1 MRQASTALVLLCML
15 LATVAPLA
23 QATGARSNGVDL
35 SVEGV
40 SFTYSTATDEGKYR
54 MFSSNHPIPGF
65 NRPASLFVIDGMV
78 DVPIDVEVT
87 IRNTGT
93 LASAVTDIRL
103 LVLHDE
109 YQRFEI
115 TNMTGP
121 LNSVSASSSGAIQFQ
136 FTPTYAGNHSLQI
149 EVLSATP
156 DNNPSNDLWN
166 DRITIGAFYWN
177 CDTLQNWTATGE
189 WSLNTDTSV
198 SLGSSCHAGNGEFS
212 SYSANTISR
221 LTTPTLDLADG
232 LKSGTRTMGLSFFY
246 TGSVLSPDRLSIEA
260 RTSTGVWEELTGFS
274 GTVDQ
279 DFFTD
284 GVSWQTFSI
293 ASGGHTTPLIPIT
306 PSRHLHANSAIRWT
320 LTSDSSNED
329 IGIWMDELVMV
340 YDQAARAES
349 YGVVVQGQGTTGAA
363 PGSWGN
369 VDLKVVNDGEIST
382 NIVPRIEGLPQDWD
396 TYTTFIDGSSVPST
410 GFNLLPGTSRDIS
423 VRLKPDPN
431 SSVGLVPMTFNAST
445 DHSDVYAVSPM
456 SFTVLADRIP
466 VLKEPEARPSC
477 PAQQSCPFSVELS
490 NLGGASDVFDL
501 NVDESALPAGW
512 SVDFAWSQATSVLV
526 RPGETEV
533 LNLVLTVPQ
542 GAQPDTVRSVTMT
555 AVAQNDTS
563 RTSTIDVDVGASMV
577 SDLQF
582 SITSPFEPL
591 TGGEVSSMSVEIRNL
606 ADRPDILA
614 LEAVLE
620 DENQGWLVEFI
631 SQDQAVMTAGSTVSI
646 TIRLKAPEGLLAS
659 DISPNV
665 RLSVASERSGM
676 SLQSDWWSGPDV
688 VEVRELAMSTN
699 VTMLRLMPGVPTAMN
714 MTMDNTGNS
723 DLTLSLQVDGVPNG
737 WTTWWRSS
745 DENISSSIDM
755 PIDTQDSANE
765 GLQLMFLVPTT
776 AQAGVPVDLGLRVL
790 DGDVALAQHGFQVL
804 IEPVR
809 KPGLTLETDMT
820 AVRAGSS
827 VTVNGSVVN
836 MGNAP
841 DPTVFIEV
849 SVRSTQDMS
858 DMITFLSLEGGGGLS
873 LDTPHI
879 IGLGTGSVRPFQ
891 LDVAVPS
898 SAPLGTRIVV
908 DVTVQGGLDD
918 EGRPYTITKSH
929 LIEVDQRR
937 DVQTSWNTPE
947 SVADYGGN
955 HQTSLDFVS
964 SSSFAENLSVVFDH
978 PEGWAVVCDGF
989 GALSSGSVANI
1000 ELEPGHI
1007 VTVERSLGCTILQNK
1022 GASTGD
1028 LTLTVQTS
1036 DDVVVTSTTRSLAWY
1051 APPEDE
1057 GLNGQVI
1064 ALGGGGLLMLVAVV
1078 SLLLLRNRSVEIEEN
1093 EEDIVETKVMQ
1104 GPSATI
1110 TPTAEEPAAT
1120 VTGPPA
1126 TVTRGP
1132 PLPDTGL
1139 PEGWTMAQW
1148 EHYGQQW
1155 LNQHKQSQD

>member
-1 MRQASTALVLLCML
+1 MRQVSTVLVLLCML
-15 LATVAPLA
+15 LATAGPLA

-40 SFTYSTATDEGKYR
+40 SFTYSTSTDEGKYR

-78 DVPIDVEVT
+78 DVPIDVDVT
-87 IRNTGT
+87 VRNTGS
-93 LASAVTDIRL
+93 LASAVTDVRL

-109 YQRFEI
+109 YERFEI
-115 TNMTGP
+115 TNLTGP
-121 LNSVSASSSGAIQFQ
+121 LNSVSASSSGVIQFQ

-156 DNNPSNDLWN
+156 DNNPSNDVWN
-166 DRITIGAFYWN
+166 GRITIGAFYWN
-177 CDTLQNWTATGE
+177 CDTLQNWTTTGE
-189 WSLNTDTSV
+189 WSLNSDTSV

-260 RTSTGVWEELTGFS
+260 RTSTGIWEELSGLS
-274 GTVDQ
+274 GTIDQ
-279 DFFTD
+279 DFLTD
-284 GVSWQTFSI
+284 GASWQTFSI
-293 ASGGHTTPLIPIT
+293 ASGGHTTPLVPIA
-306 PSRHLHANSAIRWT
+306 PSRHLHANSALRWT

-349 YGVVVQGQGTTGAA
+349 YGVRVQGQGTTGAA

-382 NIVPRIEGLPQDWD
+382 DIVPRIDGLPQGWD
-396 TYTTFIDGSSVPST
+396 TYTTFMDGSSVPST

-423 VRLKPDPN
+423 VRLKPDLN

-445 DHSDVYAVSPM
+445 DHSDVYAISPM

-477 PAQQSCPFSVELS
+477 PAQQSCPFTVDLS

-501 NVDESALPAGW
+501 NVDESALPTGW
-512 SVDFAWSQATSVLV
+512 SVDFAWSQPTSVLV

-542 GAQPDTVRSVTMT
+542 GAQPDTVRTVTMT

-582 SITSPFEPL
+582 TVTSGFEPL
-591 TGGEVSSMSVEIRNL
+591 KGGEVSSMSVEIQNL
-606 ADRPDILA
+606 AERPDILA

-620 DENQGWLVEFI
+620 DNTEGWLVESI
-631 SQDQAVMTAGSTVSI
+631 SQEQAVMTAGSTVGI
-646 TIRLKAPEGLLAS
+646 TIRLKAPDGLLGNDVA
-659 DISPNV
+659 PKV
-665 RLSVASERSGM
+665 RLNVVSERSGM

-688 VEVRELAMSTN
+688 VEVRELVMSTN
-699 VTMLRLMPGVPTAMN
+699 VTMLRLMPGVPTAME
-714 MTMDNTGNS
+714 MSMVNTGNS
-723 DLTLSLQVDGVPNG
+723 DLMLSLEVDGVPSG
-737 WTTWWRSS
+737 WTTWWRSG

-755 PIDTQDSANE
+755 PIVSQDATSDA
-765 GLQLMFLVPTT
+765 LQLMFLVPTT

-809 KPGLTLETDMT
+809 KPGLTLESDMT

-841 DPTVFIEV
+841 DPTVFIQV

-858 DMITFLSLEGGGGLS
+858 EMITFLSLEGGSGLA

-879 IGLGTGSVRPFQ
+879 IGLGTGSSRPFQ
-891 LDVAVPS
+891 LDVSVPA

-918 EGRPYTITKSH
+918 EGRPYTITESH

-937 DVQTSWNTPE
+937 DVRATWTTPE
-947 SVADYGGN
+947 MIADYGGT

-964 SSSFAENLSVVFDH
+964 SSSFTENLSVTFDH

-989 GALSSGSVANI
+989 GALSSGSVAHI

-1007 VTVERSLGCTILQNK
+1007 VPVERSLGCTILQNK
-1022 GASTGD
+1022 GASSGD
-1028 LTLTVQTS
+1028 LMLTVHTA
-1036 DDVVVTSTTRSLAWY
+1036 DDVVVTSAVRSLAWTE
-1051 APPEDE
+1051 PPVEE

-1064 ALGGGGLLMLVAVV
+1064 ALGGGGLLMLVGVV
-1078 SLLLLRNRSVEIEEN
+1078 SLLMLRKRSNEDEEN
-1093 EEDIVETKVMQ
+1093 IIETKAIQ

-1110 TPTAEEPAAT
+1110 TPAPEQTSAT

-1126 TVTRGP
+1126 TVSRGP

>member
-1 MRQASTALVLLCML
+1 MRQAATVLVLLCML
-15 LATVAPLA
+15 LATGAPLA
-23 QATGARSNGVDL
+23 QSTSARSNGVDL
-35 SVEGV
+35 AVEGV
-40 SFTYSTATDEGKYR
+40 SFTYSTSTDEGKYR

-78 DVPIDVEVT
+78 DVPIDVDVT
-87 IRNTGT
+87 VQNTGT
-93 LASAVTDIRL
+93 LASAVTDVRL

-115 TNMTGP
+115 INMTGP
-121 LNSVSASSSGAIQFQ
+121 LNSVSASSSGVIQFQ

-156 DNNPSNDLWN
+156 DNNPSNDVWN
-166 DRITIGAFYWN
+166 GRVTIGAFYWN

-189 WSLNTDTSV
+189 WSLNSDTSV

-232 LKSGTRTMGLSFFY
+232 LTSGTRTMGVSFFY
-246 TGSVLSPDRLSIEA
+246 TGSVLSPDRLSLEA
-260 RTSTGVWEELTGFS
+260 RTSTGVWEELTGLS
-274 GTVDQ
+274 GTIDQ

-284 GVSWQTFSI
+284 GASWQTFSV
-293 ASGGHTTPLIPIT
+293 ASGGHTTPLVPIA
-306 PSRHLHANSAIRWT
+306 PSRHLHANSALRWT
-320 LTSDSSNED
+320 LTSDSANED

-349 YGVVVQGQGTTGAA
+349 YGVTVQGQGTTGAA
-363 PGSWGN
+363 PDSWGS
-369 VDLKVVNDGEIST
+369 VDLKVVNDGDIST
-382 NIVPRIEGLPQDWD
+382 NIVPRIDGLPQEWD
-396 TYTTFIDGSSVPST
+396 TYTTFMDGSSVPST

-423 VRLKPDPN
+423 VRLKPDLN
-431 SSVGLVPMTFNAST
+431 ATVGLVPMTFNAST
-445 DHSDVYAVSPM
+445 DHSDVYATSPM

-466 VLKEPEARPSC
+466 VLKAPDTRPSC
-477 PAQQSCPFSVELS
+477 PAQQSCPFTVELA
-490 NLGGASDVFDL
+490 NQGGASDVFDL
-501 NVDESALPAGW
+501 DVDESTLPAGW
-512 SVDFAWSQATSVLV
+512 SVDFAWSQPTSVLV

-563 RTSTIDVDVGASMV
+563 RSSTIDVDVGASMV

-582 SITSPFEPL
+582 TVTSTFGSL
-591 TGGEVSSMSVEIRNL
+591 MGGEVGSMSVDITNL
-606 ADRPDILA
+606 AERPDILA
-614 LEAVLE
+614 LEAVL
-620 DENQGWLVEFI
+620 DDDTQGWSIDSI
-631 SQDQAVMTAGSTVSI
+631 SQEQAVMTAGSKVGI
-646 TIRLKAPEGLLAS
+646 TIHVKAPNGLLGVDVA
-659 DISPNV
+659 PNV
-665 RLSVASERSGM
+665 RLNVVSERSGM
-676 SLQSDWWSGPDV
+676 TIESEWWSGPGV
-688 VEVRELAMSTN
+688 VEVRDVAMATN
-699 VTMLRLMPGVPTAMN
+699 VTMLRLMPGVATAMD
-714 MTMDNTGNS
+714 MTMSNTGNS
-723 DLTLSLQVDGVPNG
+723 DLTLLLEIEGVPSE
-737 WTTWWRSS
+737 WTTWWRSG
-745 DENISSSIDM
+745 DENISSTIDM
-755 PIDTQDSANE
+755 PVDAHIVNPES
-765 GLQLMFLVPTT
+765 LQLMFLVPTT

-809 KPGLTLETDMT
+809 KPGLALESDLT

-827 VTVNGSVVN
+827 VTVNGSIIN

-858 DMITFLSLEGGGGLS
+858 DLITFLSLEGGGGLA

-891 LDVAVPS
+891 LDVSVPA

-918 EGRPYTITKSH
+918 EGRPYTVTESH

-937 DVQTSWNTPE
+937 DVQATWTTPE
-947 SVADYGGN
+947 TTADYGGT
-955 HQTSLDFVS
+955 HQTSLAFVS
-964 SSSFAENLSVVFDH
+964 SSSFAENLSVSFDH

-989 GALSSGSVANI
+989 GALSSDAVANI
-1000 ELEPGHI
+1000 VLEPGHI
-1007 VTVERSLGCTILQNK
+1007 VNVERSLGCSILQSQ
-1022 GASTGD
+1022 GPSTGD
-1028 LTLTVQTS
+1028 LTVSVRTT
-1036 DDVVVTSTTRSLAWY
+1036 DDVVVTSQTRSLAWDE
-1051 APPEDE
+1051 PPEKE
-1057 GLNGQVI
+1057 GVSGQVI
-1064 ALGGGGLLMLVAVV
+1064 ALGGGGLLMLVGVA
-1078 SLLLLRNRSVEIEEN
+1078 SLLFLRNRSDEGEEEEVEP
-1093 EEDIVETKVMQ
+1093 TAMQ

-1110 TPTAEEPAAT
+1110 VTSAEQSTPA
-1120 VTGPPA
+1120 VSGPPA
-1126 TVTRGP
+1126 TVSRGP
-1132 PLPDTGL
+1132 PLPNTGL

-1155 LNQHKQSQD
+1155 LNQHGQSQH

>member
-1 MRQASTALVLLCML
+1 ML